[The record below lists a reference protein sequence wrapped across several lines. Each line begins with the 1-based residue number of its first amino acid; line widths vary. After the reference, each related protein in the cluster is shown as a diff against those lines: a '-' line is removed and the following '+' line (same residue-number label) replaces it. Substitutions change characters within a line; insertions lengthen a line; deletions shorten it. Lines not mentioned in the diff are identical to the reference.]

1 MLGLVL
7 GLGLERSKSRAE
19 AMVEAWQSFSPH
31 DTPAHRKRGR
41 VERRKEKGERRTE
54 KGEGGKK
61 GEREGG

>member
-1 MLGLVL
+1 
-7 GLGLERSKSRAE
+7 
-19 AMVEAWQSFSPH
+19 MVEAWQSFSPH